1 MASFKYTP
9 QQIDPII
16 SSSLNELSNN
26 FRIDDV
32 DYKYY
37 VYLVNGNGKYMGL
50 TTDAIELLNIKD
62 NLLDVAASGS
72 CVIRND
78 NDVIERSNL
87 NIQVDQTDNYFARQP
102 KGKSDTYIDEFF
114 FRNDCR
120 DFLYVYI
127 EPELKDIFNNEDIDT
142 LKPNSTLFYVFSI
155 INNKDIS
162 TGGEKFKELELI
174 DADLEILREKNLGF
188 STSYLVKNEAEDLTH
203 KDDTERGLFTGE
215 VIKNL
220 IITGLDAGGA
230 LEKTEQNGS
239 VINDSL
245 FDLGT
250 STLFYSSPA
259 DYNVLDDITYVDGR
273 HTSSA
278 YPHDPCI
285 LRKDRYNHRYTYISY
300 KDYFKN
306 AIFQTEDGLAS
317 GGFAHI
323 ETIYVGEDADT
334 QVNNRKRRT
343 PYVPYNNVTI
353 GDFSM
358 VNDYNFSNMSGL
370 DTQSELI
377 TTAVHSYQ
385 TNDKQFQIDLT
396 NNNVTRS
403 MNDYYDFF
411 VRGEKEKPLFVGE
424 NLNTNTFLNQL
435 RKNNIN
441 IKNDFSINDKE
452 PDQRLGLGRNSFLKN
467 AIFLNNALS
476 LELKGLTFR
485 SSGKFFSF
493 ERKAGVYD
501 SKYDDKVFGTYFI
514 VEVEHTFKKNSYTN
528 SLIGVKTYLFE
539 NPDITEVV

>member
-26 FRIDDV
+26 FRIDNV
-32 DYKYY
+32 DFKYY

-62 NLLDVAASGS
+62 NLLDIAASGS

-87 NIQVDQTDNYFARQP
+87 NIQVDQTDNYFGQP

-127 EPELKDIFNNEDIDT
+127 EPELQDIFNNEDIDT
-142 LKPNSTLFYVFSI
+142 LRPNSTLFYVFSI

-162 TGGEKFKELELI
+162 TGGQKFKELELI

-188 STSYLVKNEAEDLTH
+188 STSYLVKNQTENLTH
-203 KDDTERGLFTGE
+203 KDDSERGIFTGE

-239 VINDSL
+239 VINETL

-250 STLFYSSPA
+250 SSLFYSSPA

-285 LRKDRYNHRYTYISY
+285 LRKDRYSHQYTYISY

-323 ETIYVGEDADT
+323 ETIYVGEEAGT

-343 PYVPYNNVTI
+343 PYVPYNNITI
-353 GDFSM
+353 GDYSM

-370 DTQSELI
+370 DTQSELV

-396 NNNVTRS
+396 NNNVSRS
-403 MNDYYDFF
+403 MTDYFDYF
-411 VRGEKEKPLFVGE
+411 VRGDKEKPLFVGE

-441 IKNDFSINDKE
+441 IKNTFSINDNE
-452 PDQRLGLGRNSFLKN
+452 PDQRLGLGRNNFLKN

-493 ERKAGVYD
+493 ERKSGSYD

-514 VEVEHTFKKNSYTN
+514 VEVEHTFKKNNYTN

-539 NPDITEVV
+539 NPNITEVL